1 MIFDNLL
8 RENSKVS
15 RDKIKLGEYEAQT
28 SRVSKRFARGIP
40 VIIVAGLMI
49 SGCAGTLDHKP
60 FVTKMPDQQL
70 TVITGYSE
78 ASDTII
84 SDAAST
90 AVICKTPSAHAIR
103 TASEAGSISLVTIG
117 DSSTDS
123 ESVSEGGTEMRGRT
137 ASLLMTEEIMYRF
150 CELSRNAKLTKSE
163 QIDLFK
169 TILGVVEGPWDNLSV
184 NELATESQVFS
195 VADQAITSPDPTD
208 ADSSDADSS
217 DADYSDAESTNTN

>member
-1 MIFDNLL
+1 MIFDNLR
-8 RENSKVS
+8 REISKVS
-15 RDKIKLGEYEAQT
+15 RDKIKLSGYEVHT
-28 SRVSKRFARGIP
+28 SRMSKRFARGIP

-103 TASEAGSISLVTIG
+103 TAAEAGSISLVTVG
-117 DSSTDS
+117 DDSTDS
-123 ESVSEGGTEMRGRT
+123 ESEQEGGIEMKGRT
-137 ASLLMTEEIMYRF
+137 ASLLMTQEIMYRF
-150 CELSRNAKLTKSE
+150 CELSRNAKLTKPE

-184 NELATESQVFS
+184 NERATEAQVFS
-195 VADQAITSPDPTD
+195 VADQAITTPDPTD
-208 ADSSDADSS
+208 ADSTDANST
-217 DADYSDAESTNTN
+217 DANSTDANSTDG